1 MHLCTTAAVPTVVL
15 VSTTTVP
22 TGTTEGWSGY
32 RAATPAY
39 RRMLVGLGAA
49 GVATFAQLY
58 APQGLLPTL
67 AGDLQIS
74 ASQAAL
80 SLSVATWGVALS
92 VLPWSWLADRIGRLP
107 AMKIAISTAALAG
120 LLVALSPGIET
131 LLVVRFFEGVA
142 LGGLPALAMTY
153 LHDEVH
159 PRSTAAAAA
168 AYISGTTI
176 GGASGRLIAGP
187 LTELVGWRLALA
199 AVAVVCLGAAVVF
212 LRLMPPARSY
222 VPQRSTDWSGLGRN
236 IRHCLSD
243 STLLALYAQPLLIM
257 GGLVAVYNYLGFRL
271 EGPSFG
277 LPVTAA
283 SLIFAAYGAG
293 TVSSRLVG
301 RAVPRFGR
309 RTVLVTGL
317 LVMIT
322 GTLLTVSRDLTLV
335 IIGLLILTAGAF
347 AVHAVASA
355 WVGHHAQVGRA
366 QATALYNVS
375 LYTGSA
381 VIGWVAGF
389 GWVALGWPATAG
401 VVVVLAAIALL
412 IATRI
417 DPDGIAETRPTS
429 SSR

>member
-1 MHLCTTAAVPTVVL
+1 M
-15 VSTTTVP
+15 
-22 TGTTEGWSGY
+22 
-32 RAATPAY
+32 
-39 RRMLVGLGAA
+39 
-49 GVATFAQLY
+49 
-58 APQGLLPTL
+58 
-67 AGDLQIS
+67 
-74 ASQAAL
+74 
-80 SLSVATWGVALS
+80 ATWGVALS
-92 VLPWSWLADRIGRLP
+92 VLPWSWLADRIGRLR

-120 LLVALSPGIET
+120 LLVALSPGIDS

-199 AVAVVCLGAAVVF
+199 AVAVVCLGAALVF

-222 VPQRSTDWSGLGRN
+222 VPRRRTTDWSGLSRN

-243 STLLALYAQPLLIM
+243 RTLLALYAQPLLIM

-271 EGPSFG
+271 EGPSLRPAG
-277 LPVTAA
+277 DRRVPDLRRVRGRHRVVPTGRSRGAA
-283 SLIFAAYGAG
+283 LRPAHGPGHRSAG
-293 TVSSRLVG
+293 HDHWHPADGEPS
-301 RAVPRFGR
+301 
-309 RTVLVTGL
+309 
-317 LVMIT
+317 
-322 GTLLTVSRDLTLV
+322 DLTLV

-355 WVGHHAQVGRA
+355 WVGHHARVGRA

-401 VVVVLAAIALL
+401 TVVVLAAIALL

-417 DPDGIAETRPTS
+417 DPDGIAEGRATS

>member
-1 MHLCTTAAVPTVVL
+1 MHLCSGWTTSSVNRVTEATIGYAPTTAQA
-15 VSTTTVP
+15 
-22 TGTTEGWSGY
+22 WDGY

-39 RRMLVGLGAA
+39 RRMLIGLGAA

-58 APQGLLPTL
+58 APQGLLPSL
-67 AGDLQIS
+67 AADLQID

-80 SLSVATWGVALS
+80 SLSVATWGVALA
-92 VLPWSWLADRIGRLP
+92 VLPWSWLSDRIGRLR
-107 AMKIAISTAALAG
+107 AMKIAISTAAVAG
-120 LLVALSPGIET
+120 LLVALSPGIES

-187 LTELVGWRLALA
+187 LTELIGWRLALA
-199 AVAVVCLGAAVVF
+199 AVAVVCLGAALVF
-212 LRLMPPARSY
+212 LRLMPPARSFT
-222 VPQRSTDWSGLGRN
+222 PARKTDWSGLVGN
-236 IRHCLSD
+236 VRHCLSD
-243 STLLALYAQPLLIM
+243 RTLLALYAQPLLIM
-257 GGLVAVYNYLGFRL
+257 GGLVAIYNYLGFRL
-271 EGPSFG
+271 EGPAFG
-277 LPVTAA
+277 LPVIAA

-301 RAVPRFGR
+301 RWVPRFGR
-309 RTVLVTGL
+309 RRVLTAGTL
-317 LVMIT
+317 AMIT
-322 GTLLTVSRDLTLV
+322 GALLTLGDQLALV

-347 AVHAVASA
+347 VVHAVASA
-355 WVGHHAQVGRA
+355 WVGHHARVGRA

-389 GWVALGWPATAG
+389 GWVAFGWPATVA
-401 VVVVLAAIALL
+401 VVVGLAAIALV
-412 IATRI
+412 IAARI
-417 DPDGIAETRPTS
+417 DPDAATS
-429 SSR
+429 STR

>member
-1 MHLCTTAAVPTVVL
+1 MEHAATPVQP
-15 VSTTTVP
+15 
-22 TGTTEGWSGY
+22 WKGY

-39 RRMLVGLGAA
+39 RRMLIGLGAA

-58 APQGLLPTL
+58 APQGLLPSL
-67 AGDLQIS
+67 AADLAID

-80 SLSVATWGVALS
+80 SLSVATWGVALA
-92 VLPWSWLADRIGRLP
+92 VLPWSWLADRVGRLR
-107 AMKIAISTAALAG
+107 AMKIAISTAAVAG
-120 LLVALSPGIET
+120 LLVALSPGLES
-131 LLVVRFFEGVA
+131 LLVVRFLEGVA

-176 GGASGRLIAGP
+176 GGASGRLMAGP

-199 AVAVVCLGAAVVF
+199 AVALVCLGAALIF
-212 LRLMPPARSY
+212 LRLMPPARSFT
-222 VPQRSTDWSGLGRN
+222 PHRRTHWTGLGRN

-243 STLLALYAQPLLIM
+243 RTLLALYAQPLLIM
-257 GGLVAVYNYLGFRL
+257 GGLVAIYNYLGFRL
-271 EGPSFG
+271 EGPAFG
-277 LPVTAA
+277 LPVVAA

-301 RAVPRFGR
+301 RWVPRFGR
-309 RTVLVTGL
+309 RAVLIAGIL
-317 LVMIT
+317 AMIT
-322 GTLLTVSRDLTLV
+322 GTVLTLGDRLTLV

-347 AVHAVASA
+347 VAHAVASA
-355 WVGHHAQVGRA
+355 WVGHHALVGRA

-381 VIGWVAGF
+381 VF
-389 GWVALGWPATAG
+389 GWVAFGWPAT
-401 VVVVLAAIALL
+401 VVVVTVLAVIALV
-412 IATRI
+412 IAARI
-417 DPDGIAETRPTS
+417 GPDVATS
-429 SSR
+429 STR

>member
-1 MHLCTTAAVPTVVL
+1 MSTATITTR
-15 VSTTTVP
+15 
-22 TGTTEGWSGY
+22 TESWAGY

-67 AGDLQIS
+67 ADDLRIS

-92 VLPWSWLADRIGRLP
+92 VLPWSLLADRLGRLR
-107 AMKIAISTAALAG
+107 AMKIAISTAAVAG
-120 LLVALSPGIET
+120 LLVALSPGLES
-131 LLVVRFFEGVA
+131 LLAVRFFEGVA

-176 GGASGRLIAGP
+176 GGASGRLLAGP
-187 LTELVGWRLALA
+187 LTELIGWRLALA
-199 AVAVVCLGAAVVF
+199 AVAAVCLGAALIF
-212 LRLMPPARSY
+212 LRLMPPARTY
-222 VPQRSTDWSGLGRN
+222 VPQPRTDWSGLAGTVR
-236 IRHCLSD
+236 RCLSD
-243 STLLALYAQPLLIM
+243 RTLLALYAQPLLIM

-271 EGPSFG
+271 EGPGFG
-277 LPVTAA
+277 LPVIAA

-301 RAVPRFGR
+301 RGVPRFGR
-309 RTVLVTGL
+309 RPVLITGL
-317 LVMIT
+317 LTMIT
-322 GTLLTVSRDLTLV
+322 GTLLTLSAWLPLV
-335 IIGLLILTAGAF
+335 IAGLVILTAGAF
-347 AVHAVASA
+347 VVHAVASA
-355 WVGHHAQVGRA
+355 WVGHHARVGRA

-389 GWVALGWPATAG
+389 GWVAFGWSATVG
-401 VVVVLAAIALL
+401 VVVVLAVIALL
-412 IATRI
+412 IAARTIPGPSAR
-417 DPDGIAETRPTS
+417 TTS